1 MTTEDKIIFTIARM
15 NPPTPG
21 HKYLIKTMMEKA
33 LELNLSRIYLI
44 LSSTRDS
51 EKNPIECEDKR
62 MIIYTSVNEKIKE
75 ELKEQ
80 YSTKSGE
87 IENIEIEVICMN
99 DEIDITKYGKHPI
112 ISKINYL
119 LGEKYGYPK
128 EGLKMY
134 LIIGED
140 RMNSYGF
147 VLDFLI
153 NKIPSVGLEI
163 IGLSRPA
170 GAISATYIRGLV
182 TSGREED
189 KIEFVNNMKEMG
201 IKDTDIE
208 ILYNKLRTNIKPKT
222 KTVKNTTRKTKIETK
237 MESPKESML
246 STRTTKRKRSSIENI

>member
-1 MTTEDKIIFTIARM
+1 MTEDKIIFTIARM

-33 LELNLSRIYLI
+33 LELNLSHIYLI

-80 YSTKSGE
+80 YSTKSSE
-87 IENIEIEVICMN
+87 IENIKIEVICMN
-99 DEIDITKYGKHPI
+99 DEINITKYGKHPI

-128 EGLKMY
+128 EGIKMY

-140 RMNSYGF
+140 RMDSYGF

-163 IGLSRPA
+163 IGLPRPV

-182 TSGREED
+182 TSGTEED
-189 KIEFVNNMKEMG
+189 KIEFVKNMKEMG

-208 ILYNKLRTNIKPKT
+208 ILYDKLRSNIKPKT
-222 KTVKNTTRKTKIETK
+222 KTVKNTTMKRKIETK
-237 MESPKESML
+237 MESPKKSML
-246 STRTTKRKRSSIENI
+246 STRTSKRKRYSIKDII